1 MGSGREGSV
10 LKGLVSRM
18 ENSPEGG
25 GAMKRGMADG
35 LGGMRGFDCWAWM
48 GEAS

>member
-1 MGSGREGSV
+1 VGTGRSV

-25 GAMKRGMADG
+25 GAMKRGMVDG
-35 LGGMRGFDCWAWM
+35 MGGRRGFDYWSWM